1 MDQPSKNASLIEV
14 VAVSKA
20 YHDRAVLKQASFR
33 ISAGTFTTLLGAN
46 GAGKS
51 TLLRL
56 ISGTEFPDQGEI
68 LFKGT
73 PVQNWDMAH
82 KSELFYIN
90 ENIHIESSLKMDQFV
105 ARFAKLF
112 SRWHHAFFEQ
122 MLKDRRL
129 QLDRYYHQY
138 SRGQKMQLNLMMAL
152 AAGPELLL
160 LDEITSVMDV
170 YSRRY
175 FLGLLHRYC
184 QSGKTVVMTT
194 NIISE
199 LQYYTTDLLL
209 LQDGSPKLHGKLADV
224 KGGFI
229 KLKFP
234 AGLQHPLLNCP
245 WLKWA
250 GINPD
255 GSDNFLLDEA
265 RAQGLAV
272 PAQFIDPRETTLED
286 VFIYHYGE
294 PRGETHEN
302 AA

>member
-1 MDQPSKNASLIEV
+1 M
-14 VAVSKA
+14 SKA
-20 YHDRAVLKQASFR
+20 ILRVKGIHKKYHERIVLDGASFD
-33 ISAGTFTTLLGAN
+33 IQPGTFTTLLGAN

-56 ISGTEFPDQGEI
+56 LAGSEFPDQGSV
-68 LFKGT
+68 LFKDL
-73 PVQNWDMAH
+73 PVQNWDLQH

-90 ENIHIESSLKMDQFV
+90 ENIHIESSLTMGK
-105 ARFAKLF
+105 FAATFSQLF
-112 SRWHHAFFEQ
+112 PRWHEALFQQ
-122 MLKDRRL
+122 MVKDRGIDL
-129 QLDRYYHQY
+129 SRYYHQF
-138 SRGQKMQLNLMMAL
+138 SRGQKMQFNLMMAL
-152 AAGPELLL
+152 AASPEVLL

-209 LQDGSPKLHGKLADV
+209 LQNGKLKLQGQLADV

-229 KLKFP
+229 KLRFP
-234 AGLQHPLLNCP
+234 AGHQHPFLSCP

-250 GINPD
+250 GINAD
-255 GSDNFLLDEA
+255 GSDNFLLDAE
-265 RAQGLAV
+265 RAASLPV
-272 PAQFIDPRETTLED
+272 PAEFLDDRETTLED
-286 VFIYHYGE
+286 VFIFHYGE
-294 PRGETHEN
+294 HHKGADHEN